1 MEENEVAIAMILNTE
16 LSDDTKM
23 DLYEMYLEDAEEY
36 SIDAAIE
43 KLEVGIRDAI

>member
-1 MEENEVAIAMILNTE
+1 MEHTEAIEMIRNAE

-23 DLYEMYLEDAEEY
+23 DLYEMYLEDVEEY
-36 SIDAAIE
+36 SMDTAIE